1 MRKLGRN
8 QLADLFTDHR
18 DRLQS
23 YLRTRLDSEADAQ
36 ELAQEAYL
44 RVLRI
49 NNKQLIRHPQTYLYR
64 IAINLVHELYAH
76 RLPPQQRLGET
87 AVAELEDPGPS
98 TEETAER
105 RRQLQQVDRALS
117 ELSPKC
123 RAVVTMRSRQ
133 GMSNKEVAERLGVS
147 VGMVKKYMTKGVAHC
162 RKRLRRFRDE
172 EC

>member
-8 QLADLFTDHR
+8 QIVDLFTDHR

-23 YLRTRLDSEADAQ
+23 YLRARLESEADAQ

-64 IAINLVHELYAH
+64 IAMNLVHELYAD
-76 RLPPQQRLGET
+76 RLPPHQRLGET
-87 AVAELEDPGPS
+87 ALADVEDPGPS
-98 TEETAER
+98 AEEVAER
-105 RRQLQQVDRALS
+105 RRQLQQVERALS

-123 RAVVTMRSRQ
+123 RAVVTLRSRH
-133 GMSNKEVAERLGVS
+133 GMTNKEVAAQIGVS
-147 VGMVKKYMTKGVAHC
+147 VEMVKKYMAKGVAHC
-162 RKRLRRFRDE
+162 RKRLRRYRDE
-172 EC
+172 EG